1 MSDLM
6 DAATIAERLSPPNG
20 RPRSA
25 DWVRRKMAAREWPHT
40 RVGGFRGMTEAQF
53 QETLSLLAVDA
64 VTAPA
69 DRPSGLSPRSRTRR
83 AS

>member
-25 DWVRRKMAAREWPHT
+25 DWVRRKMVKEWPHT
-40 RVGGFRGMTEAQF
+40 KVGGFRGMTEAQF
-53 QETLSLLAVDA
+53 QETLARLRVEPNPD
-64 VTAPA
+64 PA
-69 DRPSGLSPRSRTRR
+69 DRPSGLSPRSRSKR